1 MMPGMNVKYLLIMV
15 VRNFLGA
22 LNLEVIIHYGATMFE
37 EMTIGTIAQIV
48 R

>member
-22 LNLEVIIHYGATMFE
+22 LNLEDITHHGATMFE
-37 EMTIGTIAQIV
+37 EMKIGIIAQIV